1 MPAKTDPRDV
11 SGTSRYY
18 YRRALSTRDLLP
30 AIGAGVAVG
39 LAAFYLVRVMLE
51 REPLV
56 PERGAAA
63 GARSSRPRDRQPPTR
78 VRGG

>member
-18 YRRALSTRDLLP
+18 YRRALSARELLP
-30 AIGAGVAVG
+30 AIGAGIAVG
-39 LAAFYLVRVMLE
+39 LAAFYLARVMLE

-56 PERGAAA
+56 PDRSASVG
-63 GARSSRPRDRQPPTR
+63 GRSSRSRDRRSHTR
-78 VRGG
+78 ARGG

>member
-11 SGTSRYY
+11 SGASRYY
-18 YRRALSTRDLLP
+18 YRRALSAREMLP

-39 LAAFYLVRVMLE
+39 LAAFYLARVMLE

-56 PERGAAA
+56 ADRGASAD
-63 GARSSRPRDRQPPTR
+63 ARSSRPRGRR
-78 VRGG
+78 SRARARGG

>member
-11 SGTSRYY
+11 SGASRYY
-18 YRRALSTRDLLP
+18 YRRALSARDLLP

-39 LAAFYLVRVMLE
+39 LAAFYVVRVMLE

-56 PERGAAA
+56 PDGKASA
-63 GARSSRPRDRQPPTR
+63 GGRPPRQRDRQSPTHA
-78 VRGG
+78 RGG